1 MRAVKG
7 QRSKVKG
14 WTLPNPPIKGR
25 ESRVLRRLAMSGAWL
40 RVKGSWFLLTAI
52 MLMSLGLFSSCE
64 YKELCYDHH
73 HDKDYTAMLVL
84 KLQLDVDVEIE
95 MESKIEPPEYMKVCF
110 YSPET
115 QGLQSTEFVGTYGGP
130 LHTAPGSYDM
140 LVYSFGTEYI
150 QIRGESDINTI
161 EAFTSDI
168 TPLKMRILAS
178 FAQDQDD
185 DYEAPGPIIFPPD
198 HLLVARETVKIP
210 TREEAGDGVITIE
223 ATASTIV
230 ETYDFVVTNI
240 EGAQYIES
248 VEAFV
253 TNQAV
258 SSFFGR
264 REVNPS
270 PATLC
275 FPVEVY
281 PAEGMLMTAFNTF
294 GKLPGE
300 SVCYL
305 HILIRDTG
313 GKEYR
318 FTRDITD
325 QFLRPDHVIEIS
337 DEIIIPQP
345 EGGGSGIAPTV
356 DEWEEVNQNV
366 PIG

>member
-1 MRAVKG
+1 MMAVKG

-178 FAQDQDD
+178 FAEDQDD
-185 DYEAPGPIIFPPD
+185 D
-198 HLLVARETVKIP
+198 
-210 TREEAGDGVITIE
+210 
-223 ATASTIV
+223 
-230 ETYDFVVTNI
+230 
-240 EGAQYIES
+240 
-248 VEAFV
+248 
-253 TNQAV
+253 
-258 SSFFGR
+258 
-264 REVNPS
+264 
-270 PATLC
+270 
-275 FPVEVY
+275 
-281 PAEGMLMTAFNTF
+281 
-294 GKLPGE
+294 
-300 SVCYL
+300 
-305 HILIRDTG
+305 
-313 GKEYR
+313 
-318 FTRDITD
+318 
-325 QFLRPDHVIEIS
+325 
-337 DEIIIPQP
+337 
-345 EGGGSGIAPTV
+345 
-356 DEWEEVNQNV
+356 
-366 PIG
+366 